1 MNPAENIFAEIPD
14 NLKDELIEAILQTP
28 GLRIERIVSHGQS
41 SPEGFWYDQ
50 EDNEWVILIT
60 GSAKLRFEGQEDL
73 LVLKPGDYIRID
85 RHQRHRVEWTDPD
98 KETVWLAVHYK

>member
-85 RHQRHRVEWTDPD
+85 RHQRHRLEWTDPD
-98 KETVWLAVHYK
+98 K